1 VRRWNHRLAIP
12 LLIAAG
18 ASPALAQQGSA
29 DLTRGQELAANMC
42 SFCHDV
48 TRDQSGQTL
57 DETPSFVRIASK
69 PYQSP
74 EAVAES
80 IIFPPS
86 GHAQSLEIG
95 VLVILSSR
103 RREAHIGKPIRPL
116 LGMHY

>member
-1 VRRWNHRLAIP
+1 MVRRWNHRLAIP
-12 LLIAAG
+12 LLIAVG

-57 DETPSFVRIASK
+57 DETPSFVKIASK

-80 IIFPPS
+80 IIFPHPDMPKVS
-86 GHAQSLEIG
+86 FTATDLRDIIAYIMSL
-95 VLVILSSR
+95 
-103 RREAHIGKPIRPL
+103 KTKD
-116 LGMHY
+116 

>member
-1 VRRWNHRLAIP
+1 MLRRWNNRLSVSW
-12 LLIAAG
+12 LIAAG
-18 ASPALAQQGSA
+18 ACPALAQQGSA

-57 DETPSFVRIASK
+57 DETPSFVKIASK

-80 IIFPPS
+80 IIFPHPDMPKVS
-86 GHAQSLEIG
+86 FTATDLRDIIAYIMSL
-95 VLVILSSR
+95 
-103 RREAHIGKPIRPL
+103 KTKD
-116 LGMHY
+116 